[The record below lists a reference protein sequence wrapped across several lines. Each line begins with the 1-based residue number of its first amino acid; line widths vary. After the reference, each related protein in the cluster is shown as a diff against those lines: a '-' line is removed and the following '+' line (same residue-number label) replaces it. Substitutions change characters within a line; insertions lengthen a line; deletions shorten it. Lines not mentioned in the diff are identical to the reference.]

1 MTRLTG
7 TLRMLQGQRSLAI
20 RLSQSRLFR
29 KYVGVFALFVSL
41 ILIANG
47 LVEAM
52 FVYRE
57 QTVLLRRIQVEQ
69 ADAAAA
75 KIMQFVADIER
86 QLDWTVQLPWDAG
99 SLEQRQLDLYRVM
112 RQTPAITQLTL
123 VGPDGRERLRISNLK
138 QDVINSLADLSADL
152 AFLEAAARKVYRGK
166 VEFRQQSVPYI
177 TIARS
182 GAQKSAGVIIADVNL
197 RFMWDVVLGIK
208 VGETGRTIV
217 VDQTGRLIAAPDIS
231 MVLRN
236 TDLSTLSHIE
246 AAKAMSGRDGAVR
259 SFLATNVEGEDVLST
274 FAPINPLGWKL
285 FVELP
290 TREAHAPIY
299 AALMRS
305 AVVLGVGLIGSLFAA
320 LFLAHRMVI
329 PIRALQE
336 GATRIGAGDAGYK
349 VDVRT
354 GDELE
359 SLANQF
365 NRMSSDLRDS
375 KAREDR
381 VARLRRFLSPQL
393 AQVIESTGGEKL
405 LESQRREITVL
416 FCDMRG
422 YSSFTEAATPEEVTQ
437 MLAEYHTVLGILI
450 RQYEATLER
459 FTGDGLMAFFNA
471 PLPCPDPAW
480 RAVHMAVD
488 MQAVLRQLSRKWRDL
503 GYQVG
508 FGIGIAHG
516 EATTGRI
523 GFEGRFDYAAIGSC
537 VNLASRLCGDARDGQ
552 ILVDDTVKGMV
563 APSIRW
569 ESLGPISLKGFRN
582 PVAAYN
588 VLGVRTEGPQKSTE
602 IALDGT

>member
-1 MTRLTG
+1 
-7 TLRMLQGQRSLAI
+7 
-20 RLSQSRLFR
+20 
-29 KYVGVFALFVSL
+29 VFALFVSL
-41 ILIANG
+41 ILIVNG
-47 LVEAM
+47 LVEAV

-57 QTVLLRRIQVEQ
+57 QTLLLRRIQLEQ

-86 QLDWTVQLPWDAG
+86 QLDWTVQLPWNDD
-99 SLEQRQLDLYRVM
+99 SLEQKQIELYRVM

-123 VGPDGRERLRISNLK
+123 VGPDGRERLRLSNLK
-138 QDVINSLADLSADL
+138 QDVINSFADLSADR
-152 AFLEAAARKVYRGK
+152 AFLGAAARKVHRGTID
-166 VEFRQQSVPYI
+166 FRQQSVPYM

-182 GAQKSAGVIIADVNL
+182 GTQKSAGTIIADVNL

-208 VGETGRTIV
+208 VGETGRAIV

-236 TDLSTLSHIE
+236 TDLSMLSHVE
-246 AAKAMSGRDGAVR
+246 AARTSGRDGAAR
-259 SFLATNVEGEDVLST
+259 SFLAKNVEGEDVLST
-274 FAPINPLGWKL
+274 FAPIEPLGWKL

-305 AVVLGVGLIGSLFAA
+305 ATVLGVGLVGSLSAA

-336 GATRIGAGDAGYK
+336 GAARIGAGDVGYK
-349 VDVRT
+349 VSVRT

-359 SLANQF
+359 SLADQF
-365 NRMSSDLRDS
+365 NRMSGDLRES
-375 KAREDR
+375 RAREDR
-381 VARLRRFLSPQL
+381 LARLRRFLSPQL
-393 AQVIESTGGEKL
+393 AQVIESAGGEKL

-422 YSSFTEAATPEEVTQ
+422 YTSFTEAATPEEVTQ
-437 MLAEYHTVLGILI
+437 MLAEYHALLGILI

-471 PLPCPDPAW
+471 PLSCPDPAW
-480 RAVHMAVD
+480 RAVHMAVY
-488 MQAVLRQLSRKWRDL
+488 MQAALRRLSNKWRAL

-523 GFEGRFDYAAIGSC
+523 GFEGRFDYAAIGTC
-537 VNLASRLCGDARDGQ
+537 VNLASRLCGEARDGQ
-552 ILVDDTVKGMV
+552 ILVDEAVKGMV
-563 APSIRW
+563 GSSFRW
-569 ESLGPISLKGFRN
+569 EDLGLVSLKGFRK
-582 PVAAYN
+582 PIVAYN
-588 VLGVRTEGPQKSTE
+588 VLGLRPEEAHQSTE
-602 IALDGT
+602 IALDQT